1 MRSLPLDTKIIAFP
15 YWAQALSFAAVLIC
29 LLSAWLL
36 HDSGS
41 QAGTHDAEV
50 LTANFSER
58 KNTNFP
64 SKPVTIKG
72 NFLLVETSS
81 SNKVIKKASEYIN
94 EFLPINALNSKS
106 SLQFQDGLSMMSIE
120 SKLSTSS
127 MSGIMPYLTE
137 K

>member
-1 MRSLPLDTKIIAFP
+1 MKTTTHHFDKLVSKALDSTITEAEGDHLRAILKEYPSFQKRYCRAILIESLFHWEEVEESSSLDTKIIAFP

-64 SKPVTIKG
+64 SKPATIK
-72 NFLLVETSS
+72 LPKLK
-81 SNKVIKKASEYIN
+81 KV
-94 EFLPINALNSKS
+94 
-106 SLQFQDGLSMMSIE
+106 
-120 SKLSTSS
+120 T
-127 MSGIMPYLTE
+127 
-137 K
+137 